1 MPQMRLPRPLS
12 AVRLANVRVTLKIF
26 PESIDSD
33 RNKLRQQITDA
44 CKPPW
49 RVIRIDEIPIAYGF
63 NALRAHIDIP
73 EDSPGG
79 TEDLEQVIQKLPGV
93 SQVEVELVQR
103 A

>member
-1 MPQMRLPRPLS
+1 MWLPGPLS
-12 AVRLANVRVTLKIF
+12 AVWLANVRVTLKIF

-33 RNKLRQQITDA
+33 RDKLRQEITDA

-49 RVIRIDEIPIAYGF
+49 KVVRIDDLPIAYGF
-63 NALRAHIDIP
+63 NALRANIDIP
-73 EDSPGG
+73 EDTPGG

>member
-1 MPQMRLPRPLS
+1 M
-12 AVRLANVRVTLKIF
+12 ANVRVTLKIF

-33 RNKLRQQITDA
+33 RDKLRQQITEA

-49 RVIRIDEIPIAYGF
+49 RVVRIDDLPIAYGF
-63 NALRAHIDIP
+63 IALRANIDIP

-79 TEDLEQVIQKLPGV
+79 TEDLEQVVQKLPGV